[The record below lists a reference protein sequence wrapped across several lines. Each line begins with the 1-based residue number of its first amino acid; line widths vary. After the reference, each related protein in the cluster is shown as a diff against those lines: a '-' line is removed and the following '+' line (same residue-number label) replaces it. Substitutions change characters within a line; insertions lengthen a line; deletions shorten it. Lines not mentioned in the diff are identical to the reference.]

1 MLVRIT
7 IEGASPEFER
17 KLLEL
22 LAEHREELAVS
33 VDTAWNVE
41 RAVQYLAS
49 LPSNALTFARLVVD
63 ADGDKSAE
71 ELRTAFD
78 GQLRGPTIA
87 LSRAI
92 GRGERRNWWPK
103 GLDAPIYPHYD
114 PNHIS
119 WEKAIA
125 YRMTADNVAIFREA
139 FNRIIDTE

>member
-1 MLVRIT
+1 MKIT
-7 IEGASPEFER
+7 IEGASPDFER

-22 LAEHREELAVS
+22 LAEHRKELAVS
-33 VDTAWNVE
+33 VDTEWNVE

-49 LPSNALTFARLVVD
+49 LPANALTFARLVVE

-71 ELRTAFD
+71 ELREAFG

-92 GRGERRNWWPK
+92 GRGERRKWWPY
-103 GLDAPIYPHYD
+103 GTHAPIYPHYD
-114 PNHIS
+114 PNHTS

-125 YRMTADNVAIFREA
+125 YRMTSENVAVFREA
-139 FNRIIDTE
+139 FDRIFNPK